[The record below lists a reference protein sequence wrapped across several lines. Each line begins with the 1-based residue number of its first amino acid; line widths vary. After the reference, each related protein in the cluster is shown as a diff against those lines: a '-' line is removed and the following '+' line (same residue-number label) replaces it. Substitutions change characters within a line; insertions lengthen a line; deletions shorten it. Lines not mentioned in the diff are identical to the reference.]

1 MAKSKSIKRRLS
13 RNAAHTTGRV
23 VGHLGAHLQNAA
35 YRTADKAVKSKR
47 RLTDA
52 GRYVAGKVSLA
63 RHPMPVFADAYNM
76 ELDDMRTTWR
86 HAYNMELDDDPAPYN
101 LRVHNPYNLRVD
113 PRPTM
118 QFDSATVD
126 RHLNGKDPID
136 YIYREA
142 IVFLEPYLH
151 TNVDEKLGGFPNAAT
166 YYHQMMTLLQ
176 SKFEQKFPM
185 CSGRN
190 ELLNRI
196 RFYFLYSSD
205 HNLYQYSSQQDTFKI
220 ITLETRE
227 AIKTGQ
233 YN

>member
-76 ELDDMRTTWR
+76 ELDD
-86 HAYNMELDDDPAPYN
+86 DPAPYN

-151 TNVDEKLGGFPNAAT
+151 KNVDEKFGGFPNAAT
-166 YYHQMMTLLQ
+166 YYQQMMTFLQ

-233 YN
+233 FSTATGYNILITNILIV